1 MTPNKPIV
9 GDWYRNGL
17 DELFE
22 VVAID
27 EEDDTIDVQ
36 YFDGTVTEMDREDW
50 NEQWREGLLT
60 GADPPE
66 DWSGSVDIGA
76 EDLNRGAEDQVKPT
90 R

>member
-1 MTPNKPIV
+1 
-9 GDWYRNGL
+9 
-17 DELFE
+17 
-22 VVAID
+22 
-27 EEDDTIDVQ
+27 
-36 YFDGTVTEMDREDW
+36 MDREDW